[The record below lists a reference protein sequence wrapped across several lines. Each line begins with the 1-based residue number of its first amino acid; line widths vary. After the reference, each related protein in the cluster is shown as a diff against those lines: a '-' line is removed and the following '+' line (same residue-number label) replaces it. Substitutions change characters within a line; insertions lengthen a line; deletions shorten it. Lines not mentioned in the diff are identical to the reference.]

1 MYYFITGASGRL
13 GIVLTKKL
21 YERHQNLILLV
32 ANEEEKRKLPPM
44 KDVEII
50 VGDINDRNAIEKG
63 VAKSDV
69 VVHLAGIIDYSGNW
83 EILEKVNI
91 KGTKTVAE
99 ACAKFN
105 KKLIFASTTG
115 VYGKKPLENPVTEK
129 TPTNPTDLYAK
140 SKLEAER
147 VINSYY
153 GSFPYI
159 ILRIGVMYG
168 KTYYKTYARVVKMID
183 KGTMPIF
190 GDGKNVIP
198 FVHAEDVAEAIILAS
213 RSNISNATFN
223 IVENRTMTQERIY
236 SYVAELLGKKYSP
249 LRIPPIIGKIFT
261 IGSSISS
268 EDINV
273 LASHRVF
280 DTERASKALG
290 WTPVIPL
297 MQGIKEIV
305 DIYKSKNTNK
315 IEKAKKDE
323 LEKENYKESEVI

>member
-1 MYYFITGASGRL
+1 M
-13 GIVLTKKL
+13 
-21 YERHQNLILLV
+21 
-32 ANEEEKRKLPPM
+32 
-44 KDVEII
+44 
-50 VGDINDRNAIEKG
+50 
-63 VAKSDV
+63 
-69 VVHLAGIIDYSGNW
+69 
-83 EILEKVNI
+83 
-91 KGTKTVAE
+91 
-99 ACAKFN
+99 
-105 KKLIFASTTG
+105 ASTTG

-168 KTYYKTYARVVKMID
+168 RTYYKTYARVVKMID
-183 KGTMPIF
+183 KGIMPVF

-249 LRIPPIIGKIFT
+249 LKIPPVIGKVLA

-273 LASHRVF
+273 LSSHRVF
-280 DTERASKALG
+280 DTERAGKALG
-290 WTPVIPL
+290 WTPAIPL
-297 MQGIKEIV
+297 MRGIREIV
-305 DIYKSKNTNK
+305 EIYKSKNTNK
-315 IEKAKKDE
+315 IEKNE
-323 LEKENYKESEVI
+323 NSEVGKENYKE